1 MQPTDHAPIEDSR
14 PTEADRQTQPAT
26 AGDDRPSPAPK
37 KSGRSSRLAFLKNVR
52 IGIRIA
58 LALALPLI
66 GLLAYAGL
74 TLYEK
79 KGISDRMTALDT
91 LAALGPTLGDLTH
104 DLQKERSMSAG
115 FLSSEGAKFT
125 QELPRQRQAT
135 DARIRAFEDHLAAFD
150 TTAQGAAVEARL
162 AEAKAALAPLA
173 AQRQSIDRFQ
183 TTYARMTDFY
193 AQTIATLLAIL
204 EEMAVQST
212 NVKVTDAIVAY
223 MSLLQNKERA
233 GIERALGSAGFAAH
247 AFAPS
252 SYRKFIQLIA
262 IQDVFE
268 HEFLVFA
275 TPPQRAFYK
284 STLQDK
290 AVDEVARMRKIVI
303 DSPETGHTG
312 DIDATY
318 WYETITRKVDLL
330 KKVEDRL
337 ANDLRALAGKVHS
350 DATGAFI
357 LAAAATAVLLLVTG
371 LLVTYIVRGITGPL
385 NAMSSVM
392 HRLADGDTSVEIPDR
407 NRGDEIGTMAKA
419 LQVFKDNRIEADAL
433 AAAQEKESAA
443 KLARAQAIEARTQA
457 FNDLVTKTLGTVGEL
472 SEGMKQS
479 ADQML
484 ASADDVGS
492 RATAVAAA
500 SEEASANVQTVAAA
514 AEQLSGSIEE
524 ISRQVGQSTSVAG
537 AAVEEAA
544 QTNATVRTLVDSVE
558 KIGEVM
564 ALINDI
570 AAQTNLLALNAT
582 IEAARAGEAGKGFAV
597 VASEVKQLANA
608 TTKATEEIE
617 SQITNIQQVTGS
629 ASTAIAS
636 IGKTIAEISEVSSA
650 IAAAVE
656 EQNAA
661 TREIARNVEQASNGT
676 TDVATNIEDV
686 TQQVGRTREAAGKV
700 SSATSDLAQRS
711 DELRSEITGFI
722 ADIKAA

>member
-1 MQPTDHAPIEDSR
+1 
-14 PTEADRQTQPAT
+14 
-26 AGDDRPSPAPK
+26 
-37 KSGRSSRLAFLKNVR
+37 
-52 IGIRIA
+52 
-58 LALALPLI
+58 
-66 GLLAYAGL
+66 
-74 TLYEK
+74 
-79 KGISDRMTALDT
+79 
-91 LAALGPTLGDLTH
+91 
-104 DLQKERSMSAG
+104 
-115 FLSSEGAKFT
+115 
-125 QELPRQRQAT
+125 
-135 DARIRAFEDHLAAFD
+135 
-150 TTAQGAAVEARL
+150 
-162 AEAKAALAPLA
+162 
-173 AQRQSIDRFQ
+173 
-183 TTYARMTDFY
+183 
-193 AQTIATLLAIL
+193 
-204 EEMAVQST
+204 MAVQST

-290 AVDEVARMRKIVI
+290 AVDEVARMRKVVI

-312 DIDATY
+312 DIDATF

-337 ANDLRALAGKVHS
+337 ADDLRTLAGKVHS
-350 DATGAFI
+350 DATGALI
-357 LAAAATAVLLLVTG
+357 LAAAATAVLLVVTG

-392 HRLADGDTSVEIPDR
+392 RRLADGDTSVEIPDR
-407 NRGDEIGTMAKA
+407 DRGDEIGTVPISSPAGDAADIGTMAKA
-419 LQVFKDNRIEADAL
+419 LQVFKDNKIEADAL

-443 KLARAQAIEARTQA
+443 KLSRAQAIEARTQA
-457 FNDLVTKTLGTVGEL
+457 FNELVTKTLGTVSEL
-472 SEGMKQS
+472 SVSMKQS

-636 IGKTIAEISEVSSA
+636 IGKTIAEISEVSAA

-656 EQNAA
+656 QQNAA

-676 TDVATNIEDV
+676 ADVATNIEDV